1 MSINFSIKDFAYPV
15 SILRLRSS
23 FEKSQWFSEDALRKY
38 QMSRLKLILAHAYK
52 NVPYY
57 TNLFDRFK
65 LRPSDFNNI
74 EDLKKIPVIS
84 KNILR
89 ENFKSLIARNAVR
102 FKPYL
107 VQTSGTTGEPVK
119 VYQDK
124 NTNVLEFCYYWRY
137 WSWSGYRL
145 GMPFAEF
152 TLSHFLSK
160 GLRYINDYTSITKRL
175 ALNPI
180 QLSYSNIDKFL
191 LSISKYKPYFLKGSP
206 SSIYT
211 FAILLK
217 EKKCCDISFRAIFTT
232 GESLF
237 PYQKKKI
244 EEIFHCKIAD
254 SYGHMERTVAI
265 CQCPFGR
272 YHINSDYGILEIDKD
287 KNMPSLGIIAGNV
300 IGTSLYNFTMPL
312 IRYKVG
318 DMIEMFADN
327 KVRCECGRGLPVCN
341 KLAGRGQDVIITPDG
356 RMLSNIFIL
365 FDIIKGALWVQIVQQ
380 QADMLKVKLIKG
392 DYFSSSSMEEFLKR
406 LKEIVGTGFR
416 VEIEYLSKNMLGTLL
431 AQKYKPVVSI

>member
-1 MSINFSIKDFAYPV
+1 M
-15 SILRLRSS
+15 
-23 FEKSQWFSEDALRKY
+23 
-38 QMSRLKLILAHAYK
+38 
-52 NVPYY
+52 
-57 TNLFDRFK
+57 
-65 LRPSDFNNI
+65 
-74 EDLKKIPVIS
+74 
-84 KNILR
+84 
-89 ENFKSLIARNAVR
+89 
-102 FKPYL
+102 
-107 VQTSGTTGEPVK
+107 
-119 VYQDK
+119 
-124 NTNVLEFCYYWRY
+124 
-137 WSWSGYRL
+137 
-145 GMPFAEF
+145 
-152 TLSHFLSK
+152 
-160 GLRYINDYTSITKRL
+160 